1 MIMKKLMNMASL
13 FLLANLLALDGAS
26 AAAISIFSTSMA
38 DMVKGAAE
46 FKIGMDN
53 YHAAQGCAADPA
65 CGSAGDTSSGFETGM
80 SECCYENDACFNDF
94 NEWVRKIDVALYTLY
109 KNERTY
115 EIFMRAQDARIAM
128 MKGAAG
134 TSAAGTAIG
143 GKLEAD
149 IIRAR
154 REYVDK
160 FNTTTTKNIDRL
172 NEFLIGLDGTLVQHC
187 EANNWYQLN
196 GLPIYIHA
204 KTKFPK

>member
-1 MIMKKLMNMASL
+1 MRKLIQIACSCLLVNFAIVANSNAS
-13 FLLANLLALDGAS
+13 FE
-26 AAAISIFSTSMA
+26 SIFSTSWA

-46 FKIGMDN
+46 FKKGMDN
-53 YHAAQGCAADPA
+53 YHAANGCAADPA
-65 CGSAGDTSSGFETGM
+65 CDSGGDSSSGFEAGIAD
-80 SECCYENDACFNDF
+80 CCYDTDSCYNDF
-94 NEWVRKIDVALYTLY
+94 IEHVRKIDIALYTLY

-115 EIFMRAQDARIAM
+115 TIFMRAQDARIAM

-149 IIRAR
+149 IIKAR
-154 REYVDK
+154 KNYVDK
-160 FNTTTTKNIDRL
+160 FNATTTKNIDRL
-172 NEFLIGLDGTLVQHC
+172 NEFLIDLDGTLGQYC
-187 EANNWYQLN
+187 ETNNWYQIN